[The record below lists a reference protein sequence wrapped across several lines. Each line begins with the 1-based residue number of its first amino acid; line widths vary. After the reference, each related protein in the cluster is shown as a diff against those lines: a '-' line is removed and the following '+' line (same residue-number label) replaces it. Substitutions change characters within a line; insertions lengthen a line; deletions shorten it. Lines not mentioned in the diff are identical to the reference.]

1 MKPLEY
7 SEVYV
12 LKISKVQKQT
22 LQKLKER
29 GVVVS
34 KFVRKAIQ
42 EKIQREYSELQPKP
56 EKVKIPF

>member
-29 GVVVS
+29 GIVVS

-42 EKIQREYSELQPKP
+42 EKIQREYKELQPKP
-56 EKVKIPF
+56 EKIKVPF

>member
-1 MKPLEY
+1 MKPLKY

-42 EKIQREYSELQPKP
+42 EKIQRDYKELQPKQ